1 MAAERK
7 GCLPPGQ
14 PETEKL
20 MAKPKGDHG
29 QAQGRPEIECK
40 VALVA
45 YLFQLV
51 QMAAWACCV
60 MFVGPSVWEASGM
73 VLLKSG
79 SDAWRLKL
87 VLTMW
92 RWWTIQRML
101 A

>member
-1 MAAERK
+1 MMLFDNVWPAMAAERK

-51 QMAAWACCV
+51 QMAAWVCCV
-60 MFVGPSVWEASGM
+60 FVSTG
-73 VLLKSG
+73 
-79 SDAWRLKL
+79 
-87 VLTMW
+87 
-92 RWWTIQRML
+92 
-101 A
+101 

>member
-1 MAAERK
+1 
-7 GCLPPGQ
+7 
-14 PETEKL
+14 
-20 MAKPKGDHG
+20 
-29 QAQGRPEIECK
+29 
-40 VALVA
+40 
-45 YLFQLV
+45 
-51 QMAAWACCV
+51 